1 VYEVPGRPRAAIK
14 VDQATQGLDT
24 PGSPYTQEL
33 YQEAADLQQLK
44 SRGYPVAGSEL
55 VRWSDAQ
62 GAKRVGLLMENVVG
76 INSKELSGT
85 FKALRPEERA
95 ALLQGI
101 VPRRVVENMPPSW
114 LVVTD
119 RTLADLK
126 RIQQLVGRNPVT
138 IVDFQVM
145 IDASDG
151 SVRLIDV
158 SEEAVDFGVAS
169 QEFLDAL
176 KNDIARIEAILKVKK
191 AALGTP

>member
-1 VYEVPGRPRAAIK
+1 
-14 VDQATQGLDT
+14 
-24 PGSPYTQEL
+24 
-33 YQEAADLQQLK
+33 
-44 SRGYPVAGSEL
+44 
-55 VRWSDAQ
+55 
-62 GAKRVGLLMENVVG
+62 
-76 INSKELSGT
+76 
-85 FKALRPEERA
+85 
-95 ALLQGI
+95 

-126 RIQQLVGRNPVT
+126 RIQQLAGRNPVT

-176 KNDIARIEAILKVKK
+176 KGDIARIEAILKVKK